1 MLSFQPRPR
10 QRHPR
15 SLLLSL
21 KDRAYKE
28 TVLLTWPK
36 SPVFYSKSFHM
47 AWVIKSNGKIIVGG
61 SNWNHRHGKSERG
74 HAERVAWHKYQ
85 KFSKKSGI
93 YKKHETLYMVVI
105 RIKKDGTLGMSK
117 PCCKCQASFSPKI
130 KKVIYSTGDPDH
142 PFDYM
147 DL

>member
-1 MLSFQPRPR
+1 MY
-10 QRHPR
+10 
-15 SLLLSL
+15 
-21 KDRAYKE
+21 KDTA
-28 TVLLTWPK
+28 LTNWPK

-47 AWVIKSNGKIIVGG
+47 AWVIKSNGEIIVGG

-85 KFSKKSGI
+85 KFSKRSGVC
-93 YKKHETLYMVVI
+93 KKHETLYIVVI
-105 RIKKDGTLGMSK
+105 RIMKDGTLGISK
-117 PCCKCQASFSPKI
+117 PCCKCQASFSPKV
-130 KKVIYSTGDPDH
+130 KKVIYSTGDIDH

>member
-1 MLSFQPRPR
+1 LWKS
-10 QRHPR
+10 
-15 SLLLSL
+15 
-21 KDRAYKE
+21 RAYKE
-28 TVLLTWPK
+28 ISVNRPK
-36 SPVFYSKSFHM
+36 SLNFYSKAYHK
-47 AWVIKSNGKIIVGG
+47 AWVIKSNGTVVASG
-61 SNWNHRHGKSERG
+61 SNWNHRHGKSQWG

-93 YKKHETLYMVVI
+93 CKKHEILYMVVI

-142 PFDYM
+142 PFDCM